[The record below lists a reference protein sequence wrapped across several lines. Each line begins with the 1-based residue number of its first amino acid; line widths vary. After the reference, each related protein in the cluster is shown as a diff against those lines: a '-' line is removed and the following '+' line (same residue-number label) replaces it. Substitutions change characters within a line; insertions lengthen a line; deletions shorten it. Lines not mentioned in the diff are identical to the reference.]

1 MAKRSTIPLNG
12 FLSLVLLW
20 LFSLAI
26 ARRCDRSVPVDSW
39 TRCMECSLN
48 RFQRCPRGYRILTG
62 GDGIQRCSY
71 LINFGANFGHIAVI
85 GCQHLCTRTIIR
97 RECCVGF
104 WGRDCQGRK
113 CSFFVFCF
121 CFFSFS
127 PFFREKKGFCITNFI
142 ILELPNECFQLLLPS
157 FYVASINTNN

>member
-1 MAKRSTIPLNG
+1 MANRSTIPLYG

-39 TRCMECSLN
+39 TRCLECSLN
-48 RFQRCPRGYRILTG
+48 RFQRCPRGYRALTG

-85 GCQHLCTRTIIR
+85 GCQHLCSRTIIR
-97 RECCVGF
+97 RECCAGF

-113 CSFFVFCF
+113 VFFVV
-121 CFFSFS
+121 FFFI
-127 PFFREKKGFCITNFI
+127 FFFTFLSWEKG
-142 ILELPNECFQLLLPS
+142 LLHHQ
-157 FYVASINTNN
+157 FYHFRTSS

>member
-12 FLSLVLLW
+12 CLSLVLLW

-26 ARRCDRSVPVDSW
+26 ARRCDRSVHVDSW
-39 TRCMECSLN
+39 TRCLECSLN
-48 RFQRCPRGYRILTG
+48 RFQRCPRGYRALTS

-97 RECCVGF
+97 RECCAGF

-113 CSFFVFCF
+113 VFCF
-121 CFFSFS
+121 FFSFLFS
-127 PFFREKKGFCITNFI
+127 REKGLLHHQFYHFRTSSW
-142 ILELPNECFQLLLPS
+142 ILSTFVAFLLCR
-157 FYVASINTNN
+157 FDKYE

>member
-1 MAKRSTIPLNG
+1 MANRSTIPLNG

-26 ARRCDRSVPVDSW
+26 ARRCDRSVSVDSW

-48 RFQRCPRGYRILTG
+48 RFQRCPRGYRSLTSG
-62 GDGIQRCSY
+62 EGIQRCSY

-113 CSFFVFCF
+113 CFFFVFCF
-121 CFFSFS
+121 CFSLFHL
-127 PFFREKKGFCITNFI
+127 FFARKRACITNSI
-142 ILELPNECFQLLLPS
+142 ILELPHEFIQLLLPF

>member
-1 MAKRSTIPLNG
+1 MANRSTIPLYG

-39 TRCMECSLN
+39 TRCLECSLN
-48 RFQRCPRGYRILTG
+48 RFQRCPRGYRALTG
-62 GDGIQRCSY
+62 GEGIQRCSY

-97 RECCVGF
+97 RECCAGF

-113 CSFFVFCF
+113 VFCF
-121 CFFSFS
+121 FFFHF
-127 PFFREKKGFCITNFI
+127 FFRGKKGFCITNFI
-142 ILELPNECFQLLLPS
+142 ILELPHEFFQLLLPS